1 MPGTALEA
9 RSQQQT
15 KQTKALSLEELTF
28 KERETDRQTHT
39 ATVHQMMIND
49 MERNEVRGGLVN
61 ARAGRHLAQE
71 GLPAERHLSGTLEE
85 GRWGPLHRKPGGA
98 HCRQKEQTCK
108 GPEAG
113 MWDQRCR
120 GGADGRS

>member
-15 KQTKALSLEELTF
+15 QQTKALSLEELTF

-39 ATVHQMMIND
+39 ATVRWMMIND

-61 ARAGRHLAQE
+61 ARAGQHLVQE
-71 GLPAERHLSGTLEE
+71 GLPAEAAFEQD
-85 GRWGPLHRKPGGA
+85 PGG
-98 HCRQKEQTCK
+98 
-108 GPEAG
+108 
-113 MWDQRCR
+113 
-120 GGADGRS
+120 GRVGTSP